1 MITKKDIDTGE
12 VEPIEPNEEPLPVE
26 NPKKKLNSEI
36 KKKRYSRHLSSRQGL
51 GPMGIKRGKHGT
63 TEKN

>member
-36 KKKRYSRHLSSRQGL
+36 KKKDIPVTYHPDFGWGQW
-51 GPMGIKRGKHGT
+51 
-63 TEKN
+63 E